1 MIECW
6 WRRLSTT
13 QSVPAAVLSPM
24 AARTPWR
31 KTLIILACGLPAIL
45 CAQQDKGADF
55 FEKQVRPVFARH
67 CYACHSSASNPIMGG
82 FRLDTEASFRKGGTR
97 GAPVDSKAPA
107 ASLLL
112 KAVGHT
118 DPHLRMPPMGKLS
131 DAAIATLTRWVHM
144 GTPWGVDANEKA
156 AGGHA
161 RFWAFDPPREPAL
174 PEVRNEDW
182 VRSPIDRF
190 ILAGLEEK
198 GLQPSPPAD
207 KRTLLRR
214 VTFDL
219 TGLPPTR
226 QEIRAFLNDKSP
238 RAFERV
244 VDRLLTSPRYGERWG
259 RHWLDVARY
268 ADSNGLDENLVYR
281 YAFRYRDY
289 VIKAFNSDKPYD
301 QFVREQLAGDLLPEP
316 ADLETQYERWTATGF
331 LSLGAK
337 MLAEDDPVKMQMD
350 IVDEQLDTMGRAFM
364 GLTLGCA
371 RCHDHKFD
379 PIPTEDYY
387 SLAGILK
394 SSKTMEDFNVVAT
407 WHEYVLAPKDQRN
420 ALNAHLAKI
429 KSRNDAI
436 QKITRAENHK
446 LVAAARQQV
455 GSYLLAATHALEDEE
470 VTLQPVW
477 MEGDPAQPD
486 WVLRDAASF
495 DRGNVSREIEKG
507 KRNIPPGGA
516 MPKKAEEAYFAEY
529 ELIVPSDGLYQVDFL
544 NQEKGDGTTD
554 IHVNGVLMKSGLEPI
569 RNRAASPD
577 VGGWWAT
584 GIYPFK
590 AGNNVLRLEH
600 KQRFPYFEKMLIAPN
615 PLPDGIRPPKTHEQL
630 AREYDVNRGFLKQW
644 IDRLRRSRG
653 APASVFYGWHAFGAD
668 ASFDDWM
675 SPAAKYFSGFRP
687 AGRRSLAAHY
697 ESLFRQ
703 AVSRWRERYPEAE
716 VDFNKR
722 ERYKKSGEDRK
733 LEDDGLEALRKVLY
747 EKYGPFRP
755 PADSRQYFSAEA
767 RAEITRIEQERKAL
781 ETATPEYPKAMGVT
795 EGEEIGDIPIH
806 IRGSHWTLGDKAPRR
821 FLRVVSRGNPEPIA
835 SNESGRLQL
844 ARWLTRDDHPLTSRV
859 MVNRL
864 WRWHFGR
871 GIVGS
876 VDNFG
881 KLGDRPTNQP
891 LLDWLAL
898 RFVENGWSIKKMH
911 RLIVLSNTYRM
922 STAVNGKALS
932 VDPENRLLWRMPR
945 RRLEAESIR
954 DAIML
959 VSGDLDLTPGGTL
972 LERYKPR
979 EYFSNTKKGGEVDYD
994 RNIRSVYMPVVRST
1008 LYDFFQAFDFA
1019 DPSALNG
1026 DRQSSVVAPQALFVM
1041 NGSIP
1046 LKHSHKWASRL
1057 LGRRDLTDAGRVDV
1071 AYEEAFAR
1079 LPDVNERDRAL
1090 TFIHKMEA
1098 TLEESELDGSKP
1110 QERAWESFCRTL
1122 FGSSEF
1128 IYLN

>member
-1 MIECW
+1 
-6 WRRLSTT
+6 
-13 QSVPAAVLSPM
+13 M
-24 AARTPWR
+24 AARTFWR
-31 KTLIILACGLPAIL
+31 KPLIILACGLPAIL

-82 FRLDTEASFRKGGTR
+82 FRLDTEASFRKGGAR

-107 ASLLL
+107 DSLILR
-112 KAVGHT
+112 AVGHT

-131 DAAIATLTRWVHM
+131 DETIATLTRWVHM
-144 GTPWGVDANEKA
+144 GTPWGVDASEKA
-156 AGGHA
+156 AGGPA

-174 PEVRNEDW
+174 PEVRNEGW

-198 GLQPSPPAD
+198 GLAPAPPAD

-226 QEIRAFLNDKSP
+226 QEISAFLNDKSP

-244 VDRLLTSPRYGERWG
+244 VDRLLKSPRYGERWG

-289 VIKAFNSDKPYD
+289 VIQAFNSDKPYD
-301 QFVREQLAGDLLPEP
+301 QFVQEQLAGDLLPEP

-350 IVDEQLDTMGRAFM
+350 IVDEQLDTIGRAFM

-407 WHEYVLAPKDQRN
+407 WHEYVLAPKDQRD

-436 QKITRAENHK
+436 QKIARAENHK
-446 LVAAARQQV
+446 LVAVGRQRV

-477 MEGDPAQPD
+477 MEDEPAQPD
-486 WVLRDAASF
+486 WVLRAAASF

-507 KRNIPPGGA
+507 KRNIPPAGA

-529 ELIVPSDGLYQVDFL
+529 ELIVPSEGLYQVDFL

-577 VGGWWAT
+577 VGGWWVT

-600 KQRFPYFEKMLIAPN
+600 KQRFPYFEKVLIAPN

-630 AREYDVNRGFLKQW
+630 AREYDVNRSFLKQW
-644 IDRLRRSRG
+644 IDRLRRSRN
-653 APASVFYGWHAFGAD
+653 APASVFYAWHALGTD
-668 ASFDDWM
+668 ASLDDWT
-675 SPAAKYFSGFRP
+675 SPAAKYFSDFRP
-687 AGRRSLAAHY
+687 ADRRTLAAHY

-703 AVSRWRERYPEAE
+703 AVSQWRERYPEAE

-767 RAEITRIEQERKAL
+767 RAEIARIEQERKAL

-806 IRGSHWTLGDKAPRR
+806 IRGSHWTLGNKAPRR
-821 FLRVVSRGNPEPIA
+821 FLRVVSRGRPEPIA

-864 WRWHFGR
+864 WRWRFGR

-898 RFVENGWSIKKMH
+898 RFVENGWSIKKMN

-922 STAVNGKALS
+922 STAFNDKALS

-1046 LKHSHKWASRL
+1046 LKHSRKWASRL

-1098 TLEESELDGSKP
+1098 TLEEREVDGSKP
-1110 QERAWESFCRTL
+1110 RESAWESFCRTL

>member
-1 MIECW
+1 
-6 WRRLSTT
+6 
-13 QSVPAAVLSPM
+13 
-24 AARTPWR
+24 
-31 KTLIILACGLPAIL
+31 
-45 CAQQDKGADF
+45 
-55 FEKQVRPVFARH
+55 
-67 CYACHSSASNPIMGG
+67 MGG
-82 FRLDTEASFRKGGTR
+82 FRLDTEASFRKGGAR

-107 ASLLL
+107 DSLILR
-112 KAVGHT
+112 AVGHT

-131 DAAIATLTRWVHM
+131 DEAIATLTRWVHM
-144 GTPWGVDANEKA
+144 GTPWGVDASEKA
-156 AGGHA
+156 AGGPA

-653 APASVFYGWHAFGAD
+653 APASVFYAWHAFGAD
-668 ASFDDWM
+668 ASLDDWM
-675 SPAAKYFSGFRP
+675 SPAAKYFSDFRP

-755 PADSRQYFSAEA
+755 PADSRRYFSAEA

-994 RNIRSVYMPVVRST
+994 RNIRAVYMPVVRST

-1057 LGRRDLTDAGRVDV
+1057 LGRGDLTDAGRVDV

>member
-1 MIECW
+1 
-6 WRRLSTT
+6 
-13 QSVPAAVLSPM
+13 M

-31 KTLIILACGLPAIL
+31 KTLIILILACGLPAIL
-45 CAQQDKGADF
+45 CAQQDRGADF

-82 FRLDTEASFRKGGTR
+82 FRLDTEASFRKGGAR

-107 ASLLL
+107 DSLILR
-112 KAVGHT
+112 AVGHT
-118 DPHLRMPPMGKLS
+118 DPHLRMPPTGKLS
-131 DAAIATLTRWVHM
+131 DETIATLTRWVHM
-144 GTPWGVDANEKA
+144 GTPWGVDASEKA
-156 AGGHA
+156 AGGLT

-198 GLQPSPPAD
+198 GLEPAPPAD

-289 VIKAFNSDKPYD
+289 VIQAFNSDKPYD
-301 QFVREQLAGDLLPEP
+301 QFVQEQIAGDLLPGP

-407 WHEYVLAPKDQRN
+407 WHEYVLAPKDQRD

-446 LVAAARQQV
+446 LVAAGRQRV
-455 GSYLLAATHALEDEE
+455 GSYLLAGTHALEDEE

-477 MEGDPAQPD
+477 MEGEPARSN

-507 KRNIPPGGA
+507 KRNIPPAGA
-516 MPKKAEEAYFAEY
+516 MPKKADEAYFAEY
-529 ELIVPSDGLYQVDFL
+529 DLIVPSEGLYQVDFL
-544 NQEKGDGTTD
+544 NQEKGGGTTD

-653 APASVFYGWHAFGAD
+653 APASVFYAWHAFGTD
-668 ASFDDWM
+668 ASLDDWM
-675 SPAAKYFSGFRP
+675 SPAAKYFSDFRP

-703 AVSRWRERYPEAE
+703 SVSRWRERYPEAE

-767 RAEITRIEQERKAL
+767 RSEITRIEQERKAL
-781 ETATPEYPKAMGVT
+781 ETATPEHPKAMGVT

-821 FLRVVSRGNPEPIA
+821 FLRVVSRSEPEPIA

-864 WRWHFGR
+864 WRWRFGR

-1046 LKHSHKWASRL
+1046 LKHSRKWASRL
-1057 LGRRDLTDAGRVDV
+1057 LGRRDLTDAGRVDL

-1079 LPDVNERDRAL
+1079 LPGVNERDRAL

-1098 TLEESELDGSKP
+1098 AFEERETDGSKP
-1110 QERAWESFCRTL
+1110 RERAWESFCRTL

>member
-1 MIECW
+1 
-6 WRRLSTT
+6 
-13 QSVPAAVLSPM
+13 M
-24 AARTPWR
+24 AARTFWR
-31 KTLIILACGLPAIL
+31 KALIILACGLPAIL

-107 ASLLL
+107 DSLILR
-112 KAVGHT
+112 AVGHT
-118 DPHLRMPPMGKLS
+118 DPHLRMPPMGKLP
-131 DAAIATLTRWVHM
+131 DETIATLTRWVHM
-144 GTPWGVDANEKA
+144 GTPWGVDASEKA
-156 AGGHA
+156 AGGPA
-161 RFWAFDPPREPAL
+161 RFWAFDPPREPAF
-174 PEVRNEDW
+174 PEVRNEGW

-198 GLQPSPPAD
+198 GLEPAPPAD

-226 QEIRAFLNDKSP
+226 QEISAFLNDKSP

-289 VIKAFNSDKPYD
+289 VIQAFNSDKPYD
-301 QFVREQLAGDLLPEP
+301 QFVQEQIAGDLLPES

-350 IVDEQLDTMGRAFM
+350 IVDEQLDTIGRAFM

-407 WHEYVLAPKDQRN
+407 WHEYVLAPKDQRD

-436 QKITRAENHK
+436 QKIARAENHK
-446 LVAAARQQV
+446 LVSAGRQQV

-477 MEGDPAQPD
+477 MEDEPAQPD
-486 WVLRDAASF
+486 WVLRAAASF

-507 KRNIPPGGA
+507 TRNIPPAGA

-529 ELIVPSDGLYQVDFL
+529 ELIVPSEGLYQVDFL

-577 VGGWWAT
+577 VGGWWVT

-600 KQRFPYFEKMLIAPN
+600 KQRFPYFEKVLIAPN

-630 AREYDVNRGFLKQW
+630 AREYDVNRSFLKQW

-653 APASVFYGWHAFGAD
+653 APASVFYVWHVFGTD
-668 ASFDDWM
+668 ASLDDWT
-675 SPAAKYFSGFRP
+675 SPAAKHFSDFRP
-687 AGRRSLAAHY
+687 ADRRTLAAHY

-703 AVSRWRERYPEAE
+703 AVSQWRERYPEAE

-767 RAEITRIEQERKAL
+767 RAEIARIEQERKAL

-806 IRGSHWTLGDKAPRR
+806 IRGSHWTLGNKTPRR
-821 FLRVVSRGNPEPIA
+821 FLRVVSRGRPEPIA

-898 RFVENGWSIKKMH
+898 RFVENGWSIKKMN

-922 STAVNGKALS
+922 NTAVNDKSVS

-994 RNIRSVYMPVVRST
+994 RNIRAVYMPVVRST

-1046 LKHSHKWASRL
+1046 LKHSRKWASRL

-1098 TLEESELDGSKP
+1098 TLEESEVDRSKP
-1110 QERAWESFCRTL
+1110 RERAWESFCRTL

>member
-1 MIECW
+1 
-6 WRRLSTT
+6 
-13 QSVPAAVLSPM
+13 
-24 AARTPWR
+24 
-31 KTLIILACGLPAIL
+31 
-45 CAQQDKGADF
+45 
-55 FEKQVRPVFARH
+55 
-67 CYACHSSASNPIMGG
+67 MGG
-82 FRLDTEASFRKGGTR
+82 FQLDTEASFRKGGTR

-131 DAAIATLTRWVHM
+131 DEAIATLTRWVHM
-144 GTPWGVDANEKA
+144 GTPWGVDASEKA
-156 AGGHA
+156 AGGPA

-198 GLQPSPPAD
+198 GLEPAPPAD

-507 KRNIPPGGA
+507 KRNIPPA
-516 MPKKAEEAYFAEY
+516 APCRKKLKRPTSRSTTSSSRPTASTR
-529 ELIVPSDGLYQVDFL
+529 LISS
-544 NQEKGDGTTD
+544 T
-554 IHVNGVLMKSGLEPI
+554 
-569 RNRAASPD
+569 RRRAA
-577 VGGWWAT
+577 
-584 GIYPFK
+584 
-590 AGNNVLRLEH
+590 
-600 KQRFPYFEKMLIAPN
+600 
-615 PLPDGIRPPKTHEQL
+615 
-630 AREYDVNRGFLKQW
+630 ARQ
-644 IDRLRRSRG
+644 
-653 APASVFYGWHAFGAD
+653 
-668 ASFDDWM
+668 
-675 SPAAKYFSGFRP
+675 
-687 AGRRSLAAHY
+687 
-697 ESLFRQ
+697 
-703 AVSRWRERYPEAE
+703 
-716 VDFNKR
+716 
-722 ERYKKSGEDRK
+722 
-733 LEDDGLEALRKVLY
+733 
-747 EKYGPFRP
+747 
-755 PADSRQYFSAEA
+755 
-767 RAEITRIEQERKAL
+767 
-781 ETATPEYPKAMGVT
+781 
-795 EGEEIGDIPIH
+795 
-806 IRGSHWTLGDKAPRR
+806 
-821 FLRVVSRGNPEPIA
+821 
-835 SNESGRLQL
+835 
-844 ARWLTRDDHPLTSRV
+844 TS
-859 MVNRL
+859 
-864 WRWHFGR
+864 
-871 GIVGS
+871 
-876 VDNFG
+876 
-881 KLGDRPTNQP
+881 
-891 LLDWLAL
+891 
-898 RFVENGWSIKKMH
+898 
-911 RLIVLSNTYRM
+911 M
-922 STAVNGKALS
+922 STA
-932 VDPENRLLWRMPR
+932 
-945 RRLEAESIR
+945 
-954 DAIML
+954 
-959 VSGDLDLTPGGTL
+959 
-972 LERYKPR
+972 
-979 EYFSNTKKGGEVDYD
+979 F
-994 RNIRSVYMPVVRST
+994 
-1008 LYDFFQAFDFA
+1008 
-1019 DPSALNG
+1019 
-1026 DRQSSVVAPQALFVM
+1026 
-1041 NGSIP
+1041 
-1046 LKHSHKWASRL
+1046 
-1057 LGRRDLTDAGRVDV
+1057 
-1071 AYEEAFAR
+1071 
-1079 LPDVNERDRAL
+1079 
-1090 TFIHKMEA
+1090 
-1098 TLEESELDGSKP
+1098 
-1110 QERAWESFCRTL
+1110 
-1122 FGSSEF
+1122 
-1128 IYLN
+1128 

>member
-1 MIECW
+1 
-6 WRRLSTT
+6 
-13 QSVPAAVLSPM
+13 M
-24 AARTPWR
+24 AARTLWR
-31 KTLIILACGLPAIL
+31 KPLIILACGLPAIL

-67 CYACHSSASNPIMGG
+67 CYACHSSESNPVMGG
-82 FRLDTEASFRKGGTR
+82 FQLDTEAAFRKGGAR
-97 GAPVDSKAPA
+97 GSPVDSKAPA
-107 ASLLL
+107 NSLLL
-112 KAVGHT
+112 RAVGHT
-118 DPHLRMPPMGKLS
+118 DPHLRMPPMGKLP
-131 DAAIATLTRWVHM
+131 DETIATLTRWVHM
-144 GTPWGVDANEKA
+144 GTPWGVDSNEKA
-156 AGGHA
+156 AGEPET
-161 RFWAFDPPREPAL
+161 FWAFDPPQEPAL
-174 PEVRNEDW
+174 PQVRNEDW

-190 ILAGLEEK
+190 ILAALEEK
-198 GLQPSPPAD
+198 GLEPAPPAN

-226 QEIRAFLNDKSP
+226 QEIRAFLDDDSP

-289 VIKAFNSDKPYD
+289 VIRAFNTDKPYD
-301 QFVREQLAGDLLPEP
+301 QFVQEQIAGDLLPQP

-350 IVDEQLDTMGRAFM
+350 IVDEQLDTLGRAFM

-407 WHEYVLAPKDQRN
+407 WHEYVLAPKEQRD
-420 ALNAHLAKI
+420 ALDAHLAKI
-429 KSRNDAI
+429 KTKNDAI

-446 LVAAARQQV
+446 LVATGRQQV
-455 GSYLLAATHALEDEE
+455 GSYLLAATRALEDEE
-470 VTLQPVW
+470 VALQPVW
-477 MEGDPAQPD
+477 TEGEPARPD
-486 WVLRDAASF
+486 WILRDAASF
-495 DRGNVSREIEKG
+495 DRGTVSREIEKG
-507 KRNIPPGGA
+507 KKNIPAAGA
-516 MPKKAEEAYFAEY
+516 KPKKAAAAYFAEY
-529 ELIVPSDGLYQVDFL
+529 ELMVPSEGLHQVDFL
-544 NQEKGDGTTD
+544 NQEKGDGTAD

-584 GIYPFK
+584 GIYAFK

-600 KQRFPYFEKMLIAPN
+600 EERFPYFEKILISPN
-615 PLPDGIRPPKTHEQL
+615 PMPEGIRPPKTHEQL

-653 APASVFYGWHAFGAD
+653 APASVFYAWHAFGTD
-668 ASFDDWM
+668 ASVDDWL
-675 SPAAKYFSGFRP
+675 SPAAKHFAGFRP
-687 AGRRSLAAHY
+687 ADRRALAVQY

-703 AVSRWRERYPEAE
+703 AVSQWQERYPEAE

-722 ERYKKSGEDRK
+722 ERYKKGEDERK
-733 LEDDGLEALRKVLY
+733 LEDDGLEPLRKVLY

-767 RAEITRIEQERKAL
+767 KAEITRIEQERKAL
-781 ETATPEYPKAMGVT
+781 EEATPEHPKAMGVT
-795 EGEEIGDIPIH
+795 EGEKIGDIPIH

-821 FLRVVSRGNPEPIA
+821 FLRVVSRGEPEPIG

-876 VDNFG
+876 IDNFG

-922 STAVNGKALS
+922 STAVNDKAVS
-932 VDPENRLLWRMPR
+932 IDPENRLLWRMPR

-959 VSGDLDLTPGGTL
+959 VSGHLDLTTGGTL
-972 LERYKPR
+972 LEQYKPR

-994 RNIRSVYMPVVRST
+994 RNIRAVYMPVVRST

-1046 LKHSHKWASRL
+1046 LKHSRKWASRL
-1057 LGRRDLTDAGRVDV
+1057 LGRQDLSDAGRVDV

-1090 TFIHKMEA
+1090 TFIHKMEDA
-1098 TLEESELDGSKP
+1098 LD
-1110 QERAWESFCRTL
+1110 EREPDEHMRRERSWESFCRTL